1 MKIYS
6 LVFKKQNEKNCNL
19 QLVGFKIN
27 LHLPLITKSINQP
40 TNQSINHLFILST
53 IKRLVMFLSLKFEYK
68 SDTIM
73 KSFMIN
79 FNYHFFSL
87 IN

>member
-40 TNQSINHLFILST
+40 TNQPTNQST
-53 IKRLVMFLSLKFEYK
+53 ICLFYQQ
-68 SDTIM
+68 
-73 KSFMIN
+73 
-79 FNYHFFSL
+79 
-87 IN
+87 